1 MDPHTGE
8 FLGVFLERI
17 DDHDG
22 LTVGVRHHD
31 VGAGLDVLQYRFG
44 LDEFVFNCVQ
54 RHGVPPS
61 GRGCVVGGAWHPL
74 LSQGMPENCGIF
86 AVVSR
91 RGR

>member
-1 MDPHTGE
+1 MD
-8 FLGVFLERI
+8 LER
-17 DDHDG
+17 DY
-22 LTVGVRHHD
+22 LKWSKQESSGVHD
-31 VGAGLDVLQYRFG
+31 VGSGLHVLQYRFG